1 MRRYSYISKFV
12 LLITKS
18 LQTVSKRNRNNAV
31 WLLMLASTISVLLMK
46 LLSNIITWR
55 VKPLFAFK
63 VRANCAPIINKHY
76 GYGLKTENLIIQSK
90 LFNRCSILENCFL
103 NILVGLGWMCGS
115 VEPRWAGFLAH
126 LLFPRFPS
134 SLLPL
139 HRQAGSPGPP
149 RAVHHPSP
157 QGCGKRGHTE
167 HAYGIPTYALPRT
180 VVTFRMTFTPPSY
193 THSSLRDPPHPP
205 CLPP

>member
-1 MRRYSYISKFV
+1 
-12 LLITKS
+12 
-18 LQTVSKRNRNNAV
+18 
-31 WLLMLASTISVLLMK
+31 
-46 LLSNIITWR
+46 
-55 VKPLFAFK
+55 
-63 VRANCAPIINKHY
+63 
-76 GYGLKTENLIIQSK
+76 
-90 LFNRCSILENCFL
+90 
-103 NILVGLGWMCGS
+103 MCVS

-134 SLLPL
+134 SLLLL

-157 QGCGKRGHTE
+157 QGCGKRSHTE

-193 THSSLRDPPHPP
+193 THSSLRDPRHPTP
-205 CLPP
+205 RVYLLSVLAHTHLLLHRIKPRNTPSVRETAMPPILAHASLISWNPIPSAANSCLFYDTHH